1 MDLESGFMGF
11 SSQSFIYDSSEANIY
26 SNSVYMMNL
35 PLQGNEITSKLFYFH
50 KRNGLAL
57 LVRHILKEKG
67 VQQKDSSMKELQ
79 AWISHDSF

>member
-11 SSQSFIYDSSEANIY
+11 SSLSFIYDSSEANIY
-26 SNSVYMMNL
+26 SKSVCMMNL
-35 PLQGNEITSKLFYFH
+35 PLLGNEIISKLFYFH
-50 KRNGLAL
+50 KRNGRVL
-57 LVRHILKEKG
+57 LGKRILKEKG

>member
-1 MDLESGFMGF
+1 
-11 SSQSFIYDSSEANIY
+11 
-26 SNSVYMMNL
+26 MMNL
-35 PLQGNEITSKLFYFH
+35 PLLGNEITSKLFYFH

-67 VQQKDSSMKELQ
+67 VQQKGSSMKELQ